1 MSRRF
6 HIDFEK
12 WSDLA
17 NSNPEAFERKR
28 QTTVDHFICSFPE
41 KRQQNL
47 RQLQWRIDGV
57 RRTTSTPM
65 AACIKISSM
74 MMDSV
79 YGDGGLLELLQATT
93 TPGRPLQPVTA
104 SVAVSTNILPFPLVK
119 PPN

>member
-1 MSRRF
+1 MSRKF

-17 NSNPEAFERKR
+17 SSNPEAFERKR

-57 RRTTSTPM
+57 RRAANTPM
-65 AACIKISSM
+65 AACLKISSM

-79 YGDGGLLELLQATT
+79 YGDNGLLELLQRAT

-104 SVAVSTNILPFPLVK
+104 CATLNSNILLFPTEK
-119 PPN
+119 SRN